1 MTRRARHSAISYDS
15 DASYSP
21 QNEFDDGGLF
31 DKVEP
36 LHSDTYAE
44 ATDVEDLNFN
54 DADGFVDADVE
65 DQVQLFGGNVHPP
78 EYYREAVEKFNETA
92 YEAQDYSDGSLL
104 LLDACDAQWRQYC
117 EVLGCDPQ
125 KCLESVSESSSLRL
139 LYNFFDWSLNQKVGK
154 DGRKRRGTRKSSSLS
169 TYWKVFRLVFERAT
183 GDKLDPKLNRRMH
196 KVLRDLSK
204 KHDLSDQRRANRCM
218 TIEDLKEQIETTI
231 STTKIVQAWGTSD
244 PCCSLSPSSCTR
256 WSSPHIHPASPVWRH
271 PARTAFTKTYLGVKD
286 AKTFPLPETL
296 ADPSLLLNPHIFLL
310 GILFRHRAFRATS
323 LNSPAQLAN
332 LDIHPEER
340 ELPLPLKDDLKD
352 TYIFRRAMKTFIGYE
367 LSQDKPLSYQMIAQ
381 WIRRVGEIL
390 GLEYPTIPYNL
401 RYNAANEFD
410 RTDISESLR
419 NLALDHANSNPFQ
432 KHYLGRESK
441 TFGIIA
447 QVQRSTWNSAVD

>member
-1 MTRRARHSAISYDS
+1 MTQTDSSTLTLKTKSSSSVATFIHLSTTGKPLRNSTRPPTKLKTIATVVYCSSMPATHNGASTARCWVVTPKNVWSLSR
-15 DASYSP
+15 
-21 QNEFDDGGLF
+21 
-31 DKVEP
+31 
-36 LHSDTYAE
+36 
-44 ATDVEDLNFN
+44 
-54 DADGFVDADVE
+54 
-65 DQVQLFGGNVHPP
+65 VQL
-78 EYYREAVEKFNETA
+78 
-92 YEAQDYSDGSLL
+92 
-104 LLDACDAQWRQYC
+104 
-117 EVLGCDPQ
+117 
-125 KCLESVSESSSLRL
+125 LRL

-231 STTKIVQAWGTSD
+231 STTKKSFRLGELRILAVLFLLLLAPAGARPTSILRLRFGDIRLALVKD
-244 PCCSLSPSSCTR
+244 PEGG
-256 WSSPHIHPASPVWRH
+256 PHNILIRF
-271 PARTAFTKTYLGVKD
+271 TLAFTKTYLGVKD

-340 ELPLPLKDDLKD
+340 
-352 TYIFRRAMKTFIGYE
+352 
-367 LSQDKPLSYQMIAQ
+367 SYLC
-381 WIRRVGEIL
+381 RSR
-390 GLEYPTIPYNL
+390 TI
-401 RYNAANEFD
+401 
-410 RTDISESLR
+410 
-419 NLALDHANSNPFQ
+419 
-432 KHYLGRESK
+432 
-441 TFGIIA
+441 
-447 QVQRSTWNSAVD
+447 

>member
-1 MTRRARHSAISYDS
+1 MTRRARHSAIPYDS

-21 QNEFDDGGLF
+21 ENEFDDGGLF

-44 ATDVEDLNFN
+44 ATDVEDLNFD

-139 LYNFFDWSLNQKVGK
+139 LYNFFDWSLNQKVEG
-154 DGRKRRGTRKSSSLS
+154 G
-169 TYWKVFRLVFERAT
+169 
-183 GDKLDPKLNRRMH
+183 
-196 KVLRDLSK
+196 
-204 KHDLSDQRRANRCM
+204 
-218 TIEDLKEQIETTI
+218 
-231 STTKIVQAWGTSD
+231 
-244 PCCSLSPSSCTR
+244 
-256 WSSPHIHPASPVWRH
+256 PHNILIRF
-271 PARTAFTKTYLGVKD
+271 TLAFTKTYLGVKD

-352 TYIFRRAMKTFIGYE
+352 TYIFRRAMKTFTGYE

-410 RTDISESLR
+410 RSASADISESLR

>member
-21 QNEFDDGGLF
+21 ENEFDDGGLF

-36 LHSDTYAE
+36 FTRIL
-44 ATDVEDLNFN
+44 
-54 DADGFVDADVE
+54 
-65 DQVQLFGGNVHPP
+65 QLFGGNVHPP

-231 STTKIVQAWGTSD
+231 STTKK
-244 PCCSLSPSSCTR
+244 
-256 WSSPHIHPASPVWRH
+256 SSPHIHPASPVWRH
-271 PARTAFTKTYLGVKD
+271 PAALVKDPEGGPHNILIRFTLAFTKTYLGVKD

-340 ELPLPLKDDLKD
+340 
-352 TYIFRRAMKTFIGYE
+352 
-367 LSQDKPLSYQMIAQ
+367 SYLC
-381 WIRRVGEIL
+381 RSR
-390 GLEYPTIPYNL
+390 TI
-401 RYNAANEFD
+401 
-410 RTDISESLR
+410 
-419 NLALDHANSNPFQ
+419 
-432 KHYLGRESK
+432 
-441 TFGIIA
+441 
-447 QVQRSTWNSAVD
+447 